1 VPTVDVASSALPTM
15 VSYIRDQADV
25 VSVPVDS
32 VLPFAHT
39 AVRVTCHVFQVGGA
53 VVEVAVGGAVV
64 DVAVG
69 GAVVEVAVG
78 GAVVDVAVGG
88 AVVEVAVGGAVV
100 AVAGAVVGHMHV
112 DSVLQALS
120 LHAPEKQVPDAH
132 WVGPLQVVLHAPTG
146 VQQYPPEHAAVS
158 NVVYPQACPIIMLVA
173 SVQIFG
179 GLVQTGAGQFKSG
192 PWILEPSPAAF
203 LPCTHDW

>member
-1 VPTVDVASSALPTM
+1 MPTVDVASSALPTM

-39 AVRVTCHVFQVGGA
+39 AVRVTCHVFQ
-53 VVEVAVGGAVV
+53 
-64 DVAVG
+64 VG